1 MSETAEY
8 KYVGLWVNK
17 QGNCCLQ
24 IERKSQKMK
33 GEVVGLKSIANYYNV
48 GETFVN
54 VRLELHESCLIPSLL
69 YNLEGWNKLTK
80 AEIKKLEQT
89 QAMILCSLL
98 GIPKTTPYI
107 GLLNEVGMWRI
118 EERIMYRKI
127 MLYHNI
133 YNSPRSRL
141 VKRIID
147 EQMEEEEEDTFYSNV
162 KEMAMKLDLQMETIG
177 GLTKSRLKVLV
188 KKKIEDRM
196 VKIIKESENMTK
208 LRFVDCCEEL
218 TRKEYIRKMKG
229 SEAIK
234 ALKTRLNMIP
244 IYGNYKGDVT
254 LPRLCSHCNQE
265 EDTTEHLVSCEVFSN
280 DLINPS
286 HLRDEKNVER
296 WRMINELVDSNMSCR
311 S

>member
-1 MSETAEY
+1 M
-8 KYVGLWVNK
+8 
-17 QGNCCLQ
+17 
-24 IERKSQKMK
+24 
-33 GEVVGLKSIANYYNV
+33 
-48 GETFVN
+48 
-54 VRLELHESCLIPSLL
+54 
-69 YNLEGWNKLTK
+69 
-80 AEIKKLEQT
+80 
-89 QAMILCSLL
+89 
-98 GIPKTTPYI
+98 
-107 GLLNEVGMWRI
+107 
-118 EERIMYRKI
+118 
-127 MLYHNI
+127 
-133 YNSPRSRL
+133 
-141 VKRIID
+141 
-147 EQMEEEEEDTFYSNV
+147 
-162 KEMAMKLDLQMETIG
+162 
-177 GLTKSRLKVLV
+177 TKSRLKVLV

-280 DLINPS
+280 HLINPS